1 MQIHLPTP
9 LLGGLSP
16 RDFMARHWQKHPLL
30 IRQAVPAIQPLL
42 TRAELFAL
50 AASDAV
56 ESRLVARAG
65 RRWELRHGPFKRRA
79 LPGVAQTR
87 WTLLVQ
93 GLDQHLAAA
102 HDLLE
107 RFRFVPDARLD
118 DLMLSYA
125 TDGGGVGPHLDSYD
139 VFLLQ
144 VQGTRDWRIGRV
156 ARPKLAKTAPLK
168 ILTNFHAEQ
177 RWLLEPG
184 DMLYLPPRWAH
195 QGTARGECMTASIG
209 FRAPSA
215 LGIADELLQRWRDD
229 EPEPGSHELEL
240 LRYED
245 RHQDATRTPG
255 RVPPT
260 LRRFAAD
267 ALRRELTNP
276 QRLARALGELLS
288 EPKANVVFE
297 PGAALQRRRCVRLDP
312 RSRLL
317 YDEHHVFIN
326 GESFLAA
333 GADANVL
340 RRLADRHRPGAA
352 RVHALHRRPAV
363 REQGRPGA
371 AELQRRAAAGHRR
384 LRHAGPRAR
393 GVRVPRTLSIRHG
406 RGHPL

>member
-16 RDFMARHWQKHPLL
+16 RDFMARHWQKQPLL
-30 IRQAVPAIQPLL
+30 IRQALPAIQPLL

-50 AASDAV
+50 AANHAV
-56 ESRLVARAG
+56 ESRLVTRLG
-65 RRWELRHGPFKRRA
+65 RRWGLRHGPFKRRA
-79 LPGVAQTR
+79 LPSVAQTR

-93 GLDQHLAAA
+93 GLDQQVAAA
-102 HDLLE
+102 HELLE

-144 VQGTRDWRIGRV
+144 VQGTREWRIGRV
-156 ARPKLAKTAPLK
+156 AQPKLSKTAPLK
-168 ILTNFHAEQ
+168 ILSNFRAEQ

-195 QGTARGECMTASIG
+195 EGTARGECMTASIG

-215 LGIADELLQRWRDD
+215 QGLADELLQRWRDD
-229 EPEPGSHELEL
+229 EPDAASPHAPEA
-240 LRYED
+240 LRYQD
-245 RHQDATRTPG
+245 RQQGATRTPG
-255 RVPPT
+255 RIPPH
-260 LRRFAAD
+260 LREFAAD
-267 ALRRELTNP
+267 ALRRELAHP

-288 EPKANVVFE
+288 EPKAQVVFE
-297 PGAALQRRRCVRLDP
+297 PGAALQRRRSVRLDP

-326 GESFLAA
+326 GESFLAS
-333 GADANVL
+333 GADARVL
-340 RRLADRHRPGAA
+340 RRLADE
-352 RVHALHRRPAV
+352 HALAP
-363 REQGRPGA
+363 
-371 AELQRRAAAGHRR
+371 AELVKLSTQAWS
-384 LRHAGPRAR
+384 LVDEWAR
-393 GVRVPRTLSIRHG
+393 CGWLKVA
-406 RGHPL
+406 